1 MGEGEGE
8 GLQDR
13 GEWRYRSGGSGE
25 TPWRGLARLP
35 MDRSVSTQSQT
46 CLDMCGG

>member
-1 MGEGEGE
+1 MREGEGE

-25 TPWRGLARLP
+25 TSMERVRQIANG
-35 MDRSVSTQSQT
+35 QKH
-46 CLDMCGG
+46 

>member
-1 MGEGEGE
+1 MREGEGE

-25 TPWRGLARLP
+25 TPMER
-35 MDRSVSTQSQT
+35 VSHIAKGQKR
-46 CLDMCGG
+46 